1 MSTKYAIET
10 EFLLLDHA
18 SQALDKIGFSA
29 GILKKTVGLSMLKA
43 QERMEVLGKK
53 ALAVSASFAKTAKKN
68 SQRI

>member
-53 ALAVSASFAKTAKKN
+53 EAKERRKHSPLQAA
-68 SQRI
+68 